1 MLSRFFIAR
10 PIFAW
15 VLAIAVMLGGL
26 GAVATLPIAQYPDI
40 APPTVGISATYPGAS
55 AETVESSITQV
66 IEQQLTGLDGMLYFQ
81 SSSSSSGQVNI
92 TVTFQKGTNP
102 DTAQVQV
109 QNKVQ
114 QAVSRL
120 PQAVQQQ
127 GITVAKRQSDLLM
140 IVALYDESDT
150 VAAADLS
157 DYLVTNFQDPI
168 SRIDG
173 IGATQVFGT
182 QYAMR
187 IWLDPYKLSGLQ
199 LMPSDVVSAIQAQ
212 NTEVSAGQIGQ
223 QPYPAGQRLNA
234 TVTAKSRY
242 RTADQFKN
250 IIIKAKSDGSVVRL
264 SDVARVE
271 RGNDSYDANVRLD
284 RHPGAGLGVNL
295 APGADALST
304 AEAVKAKVN
313 ELSQHLP
320 PGFKIAYPRD
330 STDFVKLS
338 IEEVAKTLAEAIVL
352 VVIVMFIFLQ
362 SWRATLVPA
371 IAVPVVLMGTFGVLS
386 VLGYSINTLTLFGM
400 VLSIGLLVDDAIVV
414 VENVERLMHEEKLSP
429 REATAKSMDQIS
441 GALIG
446 IGMVLTAVLLPMAF
460 FGGSTGV
467 IYRQFSVTVVTA
479 AVMSVLVALILS
491 PALCAS
497 LLKPPTGEHHEGH
510 GPLAKFN
517 RWFNGLTGRY
527 VKGVSGAI
535 HRKASFLL
543 IYAAV
548 AVALGFLFSR
558 LPTSFL
564 PIDDQGQLQ
573 AQFTLPPGATAERT
587 SQTMKTVEDYYLGP
601 ERKNVQHIFLVQG
614 FNQAGRGQNSG
625 QGFASLAP
633 FEKRSGKANSA
644 QAIATRANRSLSSY
658 RDATILALTPPAV
671 RGLGQSNGFNFQL
684 LNSGG
689 LSREEFSRIH
699 DQLMA
704 AAMQDP
710 KLTAI
715 RASELPDTPQLKI
728 DIDEEK
734 LAVLGLSERDVLSTL
749 TTAWGGTYVNDFVDR
764 GRVKRVYAQGDAAF
778 RAEPNDLDSW
788 YVRSS
793 TGEMAPFSAFATLS
807 WTKGPVALSR
817 FNGLSSYEI
826 QGSSTNGSS
835 GDAMKEIA
843 KLQSQLPPGTSFA
856 WSSLSYEEQLA
867 GGRAP
872 LLYAVSLMAVFLC
885 LAALYESWSIPF
897 AVLLVV
903 PLGVVGAVIAANL
916 RSLDNNIYL
925 QVGLLTTAGLTAK
938 NAILIVEFAENAHRK
953 GASAFDAALQAAK
966 IRLRP
971 IIMTSIAFVAGV
983 LPMAL
988 ATGAG
993 AQSRIALGTAV
1004 IGGMATALMLAVFF
1018 VPLFFVL
1025 VSALFGTD
1033 KKHKAKAEAEQVKR
1047 TVPTSAA
1054 AE

>member
-26 GAVATLPIAQYPDI
+26 GAVLTLPIAQYPDI

-55 AETVESSITQV
+55 AETVETSITQV
-66 IEQQLTGLDGMLYFQ
+66 IEQQLTGLDGMLYF
-81 SSSSSSGQVNI
+81 SSSSSSAGQVTI
-92 TVTFQKGTNP
+92 QVTFQKGTNP

-127 GITVAKRQSDLLM
+127 GIVVAKRQSDQLM
-140 IVALYDESDT
+140 IVALYDETDT

-168 SRIDG
+168 SRVNG

-187 IWLDPYKLSGLQ
+187 IWLDPFKLSGLQ

-223 QPYPAGQRLNA
+223 QPYPEGQRLNA

-242 RTADQFKN
+242 QTAGQFRS

-264 SDVARVE
+264 GDVARVE

-284 RHPGAGLGVNL
+284 RHPGAGLGLNL
-295 APGADALST
+295 APGADALAT
-304 AEAVKAKVN
+304 AEAVKARVA
-313 ELSQHLP
+313 ELAPHLP
-320 PGFKIAYPRD
+320 AGFKVAYPRD

-338 IEEVAKTLAEAIVL
+338 IQEVVKTLVEAIVL
-352 VVIVMFIFLQ
+352 VVLVMFIFLQ

-414 VENVERLMHEEKLSP
+414 VENVERLMVQEGLSP
-429 REATAKSMDQIS
+429 REATRKSMDQIS
-441 GALIG
+441 GALVG
-446 IGMVLTAVLLPMAF
+446 IGLVLTAVLLPMAF

-497 LLKPPTGEHHEGH
+497 LLKAPKPGYHEGR
-510 GPLAKFN
+510 GPLARFN
-517 RWFNGLTGRY
+517 RWFNRMTGRY
-527 VKGVSGAI
+527 VGGVRRVVRQKAI
-535 HRKASFLL
+535 FLV
-543 IYAAV
+543 IYVVV
-548 AVALGFLFSR
+548 AVALAGLFGR

-564 PIDDQGQLQ
+564 PVDDQGQLQ

-587 SQTMKTVEDYYLGP
+587 SATMKTVEDYYLGP
-601 ERKNVQHIFLVQG
+601 ERANVNHIFLVQG
-614 FNQAGRGQNSG
+614 FNNAGRGQNSG
-625 QGFASLAP
+625 QGFTSLAP
-633 FEKRSGKANSA
+633 FDKRHGAENSA
-644 QAIATRANRSLSSY
+644 QAIATRATRKLSAY

-671 RGLGQSNGFNFQL
+671 RGLGQSNGFTFEL
-684 LNSGG
+684 LNSSG
-689 LSREEFSRIH
+689 LSRAEFAALH
-699 DQLMA
+699 DKLMA
-704 AAMQDP
+704 AALQDP
-710 KLTAI
+710 KLAAV
-715 RASELPDTPQLKI
+715 RPSELPDTPQLKI

-734 LAVLGLSERDVLSTL
+734 LAVLGLSERDVLATL

-764 GRVKRVYAQGDAAF
+764 GRVKRVYAQGDASF
-778 RAEPNDLDSW
+778 RAEPSDLDSW

-793 TGEMAPFSAFATLS
+793 TGEMAPFSAFSKLT

-817 FNGLSSYEI
+817 FNGLPSYEF
-826 QGSSTNGSS
+826 QGQSAQGGSS
-835 GDAMKEIA
+835 GEAMAEIVR
-843 KLQSQLPPGTSFA
+843 LQNQFAPGASYS
-856 WSSLSYEEQLA
+856 WSSLSFEEQRA

-872 LLYAVSLMAVFLC
+872 LLYGVSLLAVFLC

-897 AVLLVV
+897 AVILVV
-903 PLGVVGAVIAANL
+903 PPGVVGAVIAANL

-953 GASAFDAALQAAK
+953 GKSALDAALEAAK

-971 IIMTSIAFVAGV
+971 ILMTSIAFIAGV

-988 ATGAG
+988 ASGAG

-1004 IGGMATALMLAVFF
+1004 IGGMLTAMMLVIFF

-1025 VSALFGTD
+1025 VSALFGID
-1033 KKHKAKAEAEQVKR
+1033 KKYQAEA
-1047 TVPTSAA
+1047 PASAEGA
-1054 AE
+1054 V